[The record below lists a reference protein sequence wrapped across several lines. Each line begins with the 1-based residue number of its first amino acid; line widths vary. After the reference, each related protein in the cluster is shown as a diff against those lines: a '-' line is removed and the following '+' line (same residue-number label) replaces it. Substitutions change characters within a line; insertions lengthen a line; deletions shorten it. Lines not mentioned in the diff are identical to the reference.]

1 MSNNVATIGDD
12 GIRASKTESA
22 SARTL
27 KSSTQKLTNFLGGIA
42 ILLVLWW
49 LGIYLITLNPDM
61 SQFADFGPIPA
72 INAIPN
78 MWVDG
83 EIPRALISSGYRL
96 GSGLLIA
103 IAIGVPIGILMGR
116 SRTFRELS
124 NSPFQLLR
132 MISPLSWEP
141 IAVIVLPTWDSAII
155 FLIAIASLWP
165 VAFSTAA
172 GLSKV
177 DPAWLKV
184 ARNLGAK
191 PWQIV
196 PQIIMPAIAFDVLTG
211 IRLALGVAWIVL
223 VPAEF
228 LGVTSGFGFAIE
240 DARESLTY
248 DHLMAMVL
256 LVGIVGYF
264 LDSACVLLIKK
275 FSWHRG
281 SR

>member
-1 MSNNVATIGDD
+1 MSNVITTVTVDIVQEN
-12 GIRASKTESA
+12 KTTTNLL
-22 SARTL
+22 RQC
-27 KSSTQKLTNFLGGIA
+27 KSCTQKLTNFIVGLA
-42 ILLVLWW
+42 ILFVIWW
-49 LGIYLITLNPDM
+49 LGIYFITHNADM
-61 SQFADFGPIPA
+61 TQFSDFGPIPA
-72 INAIPN
+72 FKAIPH

-83 EIPRALISSGYRL
+83 EIPRALVSSGFRL

-103 IAIGVPIGILMGR
+103 IIIGVPIGILMGR

-165 VAFSTAA
+165 VAFATSA
-172 GLSKV
+172 GLAKV

-184 ARNLGAK
+184 SRNLGAK

-196 PQIIMPAIAFDVLTG
+196 AKIIMPAIAFDVLTG

-248 DHLMAMVL
+248 DHLMAMV
-256 LVGIVGYF
+256 VIVGVVGYL
-264 LDSACVLLIKK
+264 LDSVCVLFIKR
-275 FSWHRG
+275 FNWHR
-281 SR
+281 